1 MYTFIKPL
9 VCITVGSALFLS
21 VIETRE
27 STPPRDIPD
36 VDAQCPDK
44 CQGDFPDSRDRK
56 YAQAP
61 DMLQRA

>member
-21 VIETRE
+21 VVETRE
-27 STPPRDIPD
+27 STTPRDIPD

-44 CQGDFPDSRDRK
+44 CQGDFPYSRERK
-56 YAQAP
+56 YAQAS

>member
-1 MYTFIKPL
+1 MNTFIKPL

-36 VDAQCPDK
+36 VDAQCPDN

-56 YAQAP
+56 YAQAS

>member
-1 MYTFIKPL
+1 MNTFIKPL

-21 VIETRE
+21 VIETRV

-61 DMLQRA
+61 EMLPRA

>member
-1 MYTFIKPL
+1 MNTFIKPL

-27 STPPRDIPD
+27 STLPRDIPD
-36 VDAQCPDK
+36 VNAQCPDR

-56 YAQAP
+56 YAQVAELRQP
-61 DMLQRA
+61 V